1 MFDEP
6 MRVSL
11 LLPLFLT
18 AAMFQGCID
27 EEPVPINFRVKEK
40 PLRDTTFVG
49 TIPAAQDKHV
59 ILCDI
64 TGVRCNNCP
73 QAADKAKQIEA
84 ARGGKVHV
92 IAAYITPMPNLTAP
106 WRGYDTLTTPI
117 ADQMISATGVSV
129 NSLPNGMV
137 DQAVFGTSRVIS
149 MNEWEARVNDRL
161 AESTPVNM
169 ELSSAW
175 DAVKKEAVIT
185 LRLAYNSD
193 KSTESHRYTIA
204 LTEGGIVGKQS
215 DKDTAGGIR
224 YFYTHNHVLRTTITA
239 PGGDLLTEP
248 LVAGRVF
255 EKQYRYKPAGNF
267 KPANMH
273 VVAFVQRDSDRT
285 ILNGRE
291 TDLIP

>member
-1 MFDEP
+1 
-6 MRVSL
+6 MRVAK
-11 LLPLFLT
+11 LLPLFLII
-18 AAMFQGCID
+18 ALFQGCID
-27 EEPVPINFRVKEK
+27 EEPVPINFRVKVK
-40 PLRDTTFVG
+40 PLLDTTYTG
-49 TIPAAQDKHV
+49 ASPAVQEKHV
-59 ILCDI
+59 ILYDI

-84 ARGGKVHV
+84 ARSGKVHV
-92 IAAYITPMPNLTAP
+92 LAVYITPMPNLTAP

-129 NSLPNGMV
+129 NSLPNGMI
-137 DQAVFGTSRVIS
+137 DQAEFGTSRLIS

-161 AESTPVNM
+161 AETTPVNI
-169 ELSSAW
+169 ELSSIW
-175 DAVKKEAVIT
+175 DAAAKEAVIT
-185 LRLAYNSD
+185 LKMVYNSD
-193 KSTESHRYTIA
+193 KSDETHRYTIA

-224 YFYTHNHVLRTTITA
+224 YYYTHNHVLRTTITS
-239 PGGDLLTEP
+239 PGGDLLNEP

>member
-1 MFDEP
+1 MFDKP
-6 MRVSL
+6 MRVST
-11 LLPLFLT
+11 LLPLLFS
-18 AAMFQGCID
+18 AAFFQGCID

-40 PLRDTTFVG
+40 PLLDTTYI
-49 TIPAAQDKHV
+49 TAAPAAQDKHV
-59 ILCDI
+59 ILYDI

-92 IAAYITPMPNLTAP
+92 LATYITPMPNLTAP

-117 ADQMISATGVSV
+117 ADQMIAATGVSV

-137 DQAVFGTSRVIS
+137 DQAVFGSSRVIS
-149 MNEWEARVNDRL
+149 MNEWEARVSERL
-161 AESTPVNM
+161 GETTPVNI
-169 ELSSAW
+169 ELSSSW
-175 DAVKKEAVIT
+175 DAAKKEAVIT
-185 LRLAYNSD
+185 LKMVYNSD
-193 KSTESHRYTIA
+193 KATENHRYTIA

-224 YFYTHNHVLRTTITA
+224 YYYTHNHVLRTTITA

-255 EKQYRYKPAGNF
+255 EKQYRYKPAANF

-273 VVAFVQRDSDRT
+273 VVAFVQRDSDRV

>member
-6 MRVSL
+6 MRVTT
-11 LLPLFLT
+11 LLPLFLM
-18 AAMFQGCID
+18 AALFQGCID
-27 EEPVPINFRVKEK
+27 EEPVPINFRVKVK
-40 PLRDTTFVG
+40 PLRDTTYVG
-49 TIPAAQDKHV
+49 PTPAAQDKHV
-59 ILCDI
+59 ILYDI

-92 IAAYITPMPNLTAP
+92 LAVYITPMPNLTAP

-117 ADQMISATGVSV
+117 ADQMIASTGVSV

-149 MNEWEARVNDRL
+149 MNEWEARVSDRL
-161 AESTPVNM
+161 AETSPVNM
-169 ELSSAW
+169 ELSTSW
-175 DAVKKEAVIT
+175 DATAKEAVIT
-185 LRLAYNSD
+185 LKMAYNSD
-193 KSTESHRYTIA
+193 QSAENHRYTIA

-255 EKQYRYKPAGNF
+255 EKQYRYKPASSF